1 MKSLLMLAAIAVASL
16 SIVSC
21 DDDPW
26 DDPYSHWHGWGDG
39 YNQEETT
46 IYDEADALCGEW
58 YGPVEYTYRDGDG
71 YSIAQF
77 YANMRFAR
85 YNTNSANGTGVETDY
100 VYNEDGSVADTQ
112 TLQFTWKILS
122 NFDIQVTYDD
132 GGTYVLDEMQVRK
145 ALHWLMTSR
154 LERTCSMVIC

>member
-85 YNTNSANGTGVETDY
+85 YNTNSAKVQ
-100 VYNEDGSVADTQ
+100 VSKLIMFIMKMVPLQ
-112 TLQFTWKILS
+112 TLK
-122 NFDIQVTYDD
+122 
-132 GGTYVLDEMQVRK
+132 
-145 ALHWLMTSR
+145 H
-154 LERTCSMVIC
+154 CSSLGKF